1 MNPQAIIVLFRDV
14 VCWLTWLYMVISSE
28 KFVFSI
34 SANTNF
40 FIYEFIPS
48 SLVYTL
54 TLFWT
59 FIIYVLFFIIAEMAL
74 TMPCSFY
81 MLQKYSSNVFKTCFY
96 FSFPIFY
103 MDVYQQ
109 LFLNISGWSYFLNSK
124 FAICTYFAWLNSCM
138 FTDLI
143 WHTQSVTW
151 LYFFFIRHVYCFFMS
166 QVLVF

>member
-1 MNPQAIIVLFRDV
+1 MRNLCSLSVQTQISSFIFSFLIGLHIDIVL
-14 VCWLTWLYMVISSE
+14 
-28 KFVFSI
+28 
-34 SANTNF
+34 N
-40 FIYEFIPS
+40 IYYICT
-48 SLVYTL
+48 V
-54 TLFWT
+54 
-59 FIIYVLFFIIAEMAL
+59 FFIIAEMAL

-109 LFLNISGWSYFLNSK
+109 LFFNISGWSYFLNSK

-138 FTDLI
+138 FSDLI
-143 WHTQSVTW
+143 WHTQNVTW
-151 LYFFFIRHVYCFFMS
+151 LYFFFFIRHVYCFFMS

>member
-1 MNPQAIIVLFRDV
+1 MRNLCSLSVQTQISSFIFFLLNWSTHWHCFEH
-14 VCWLTWLYMVISSE
+14 LLYM
-28 KFVFSI
+28 
-34 SANTNF
+34 
-40 FIYEFIPS
+40 YC
-48 SLVYTL
+48 
-54 TLFWT
+54 
-59 FIIYVLFFIIAEMAL
+59 FFIIAEMAL

-143 WHTQSVTW
+143 WHTQNVT
-151 LYFFFIRHVYCFFMS
+151 LALIFFSLGMCIVFSCHKFWCFRFFYEHAFFKMNLKS
-166 QVLVF
+166 NLLINFE

>member
-1 MNPQAIIVLFRDV
+1 MNLQAIIVLFRDV

-40 FIYEFIPS
+40 FIYFFLLNWSTHWHCFEH
-48 SLVYTL
+48 LLYM
-54 TLFWT
+54 
-59 FIIYVLFFIIAEMAL
+59 YCFFIIAEMAL

-143 WHTQSVTW
+143 WHTQNVTW

>member
-1 MNPQAIIVLFRDV
+1 MTLYGNFYWEICVLYQCKHKFFHLWIYSFLIGLHIDIVLNIYYI
-14 VCWLTWLYMVISSE
+14 CT
-28 KFVFSI
+28 VF
-34 SANTNF
+34 F
-40 FIYEFIPS
+40 
-48 SLVYTL
+48 
-54 TLFWT
+54 
-59 FIIYVLFFIIAEMAL
+59 IAEMAL

-103 MDVYQQ
+103 MDVYQR
-109 LFLNISGWSYFLNSK
+109 LFFNISGWSYFLNSK

-143 WHTQSVTW
+143 WPTQNVTW